1 MTKYLLPILVLI
13 IIGYGLYKKTDIYDT
28 FIEGAKESFDMIF
41 KMFPSLLGMIL
52 GVNIFIKSNFLN
64 FLFQFLGRFITL
76 IEIPIEVFS
85 LGIIRP
91 ISGGASL
98 ALLNNL
104 LENFGPDSLTGR
116 IASVMQGS
124 TDTTFY
130 VLTLY
135 FGTIGIKKIKHS
147 LWVGIFADL
156 VGLIVSIFV
165 VKIMF

>member
-76 IEIPIEVFS
+76 IEMPIEVFS

-147 LWVGIFADL
+147 LWVGLFADL

>member
-147 LWVGIFADL
+147 LWVGLFADL